1 MRDDADM
8 RSLAQSLGSAAL
20 GVGIGV
26 GVLVAGFWVS
36 NLALANSTA
45 TAAASGAAAI
55 ATSARS
61 SGPAATTAA
70 GAPSTVAAT
79 VAPTPAP
86 TITPVPTPT
95 KDPLTVAAYSGQG
108 IRLAALGMPVG
119 YTLTSPITGTVT
131 VIEYQFIDGEVRSGA
146 NLTDRASFP
155 YVLIRSSDREIK
167 LRPGALGKDV
177 QLMVKDGDTIA
188 AGAPVLKIVGSGASS
203 WATFYDKAVTAQV
216 MASVT
221 TRPQGTEVDPVPV
234 FRR

>member
-36 NLALANSTA
+36 NLALANSTG
-45 TAAASGAAAI
+45 TAAASGAAI
-55 ATSARS
+55 ATAARAS
-61 SGPAATTAA
+61 TPAATTAA
-70 GAPSTVAAT
+70 SAPST

-86 TITPVPTPT
+86 TITPVPAPT
-95 KDPLTVAAYSGQG
+95 KDPLTVTAYSGQG
-108 IRLAALGMPVG
+108 LRLAALGMPVG
-119 YTLTSPITGTVT
+119 YTLTSPIAGTVT
-131 VIEYQFIDGEVRSGA
+131 TIVYQFIDGEIRSGA
-146 NLTDRASFP
+146 DLTDRASFP

-167 LRPGALGKDV
+167 LRPGALNTDV

-221 TRPQGTEVDPVPV
+221 ARPQGTEVDPVPV

>member
-20 GVGIGV
+20 GVGIGL

-36 NLALANSTA
+36 NLALANSTG
-45 TAAASGAAAI
+45 TAAASGAAI
-55 ATSARS
+55 ATAARAS
-61 SGPAATTAA
+61 TPAATTAA
-70 GAPSTVAAT
+70 SAPST

-86 TITPVPTPT
+86 TITPVPAPT
-95 KDPLTVAAYSGQG
+95 KDPLTVTAYSGQG
-108 IRLAALGMPVG
+108 LRLAALGMPVG
-119 YTLTSPITGTVT
+119 YTLTSPIAGTVT
-131 VIEYQFIDGEVRSGA
+131 TIVYQFIDGEIRSGA
-146 NLTDRASFP
+146 DLTDRASFP

-167 LRPGALGKDV
+167 LRPGALNTDV

-221 TRPQGTEVDPVPV
+221 ARPQGTEVDPVPV